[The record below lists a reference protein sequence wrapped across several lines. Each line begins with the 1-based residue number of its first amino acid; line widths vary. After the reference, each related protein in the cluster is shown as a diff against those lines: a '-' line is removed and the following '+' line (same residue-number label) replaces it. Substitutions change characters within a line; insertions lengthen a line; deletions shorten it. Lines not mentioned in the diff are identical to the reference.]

1 MTKDVLI
8 SIKGLQ
14 LQPQM
19 DGEKIEVITGGSYYK
34 KRDKHYLLY
43 EEVGEGAGDVTKN
56 LVKFDEKTF
65 TLTKS
70 GGANVN
76 MVFEENKRNI
86 TNYITPFGS
95 LVIGIDAS
103 NVDIKESEEEIN
115 IRINYALDI
124 NYEHFADCEINMD
137 VKAKSQ
143 NFVNLLS

>member
-14 LQPQM
+14 HQPQM

>member
-14 LQPQM
+14 FQPLA
-19 DGEKIEVITGGSYYK
+19 DGEKIEVITGGNYYK
-34 KRDKHYLLY
+34 KRNKHYLMY
-43 EEVGEGAGDVTKN
+43 EEVGEDAGNVTKN
-56 LVKFDEKTF
+56 LVKFDDKTF
-65 TLTKS
+65 SLTKS
-70 GGANVN
+70 GSANVN

-103 NVDIKESEEEIN
+103 NVDIKESDEEIN

-124 NYEHFADCEINMD
+124 NYEHFADCEILMD
-137 VKAKSQ
+137 VRAKSR
-143 NFVNLLS
+143 NSENLLS